1 MDDPQW
7 SSKQIVRLIADG
19 TGRSE
24 EELKFLV
31 ASTAV
36 TGVLAGAAAV
46 YVGVVRLREFLRE
59 G

>member
-7 SSKQIVRLIADG
+7 SKQIVRLIADG

-24 EELKFLV
+24 EELKFFV
-31 ASTAV
+31 ASTVV